1 MATASTDRAR
11 RPPGLIA
18 LAVAVLLAGCSVS
31 TASTPGGPV
40 AVPMQILN
48 TMTLVS
54 VHVNDSHYHALFLLD
69 TGANLTVL
77 SPLYAG
83 RLGIVV
89 PDNARRK
96 TIRAVGG
103 AAHSIPLVKVA
114 RVAVGD
120 AVVESMD
127 VGVYEA
133 FPQSRTIDGI
143 LGADFL
149 NRFNITLDRTNS
161 RVLLDRVGR

>member
-11 RPPGLIA
+11 RPPGLAA
-18 LAVAVLLAGCSVS
+18 LAVAMLLAGCSAS

-103 AAHSIPLVKVA
+103 A
-114 RVAVGD
+114 
-120 AVVESMD
+120 VVESMD

>member
-1 MATASTDRAR
+1 MATAFVDRAR
-11 RPPGLIA
+11 GRLG
-18 LAVAVLLAGCSVS
+18 LAVAVTALLAGCSAS
-31 TASTPGGPV
+31 TASTPGGPI

-48 TMTLVS
+48 TMTLVT
-54 VHVNDSHYHALFLLD
+54 VQVNDSSYHALFLLD

-77 SPLYAG
+77 TPLYAG

-89 PDNARRK
+89 PENARRR
-96 TIRAVGG
+96 TIRAVGE
-103 AAHSIPLVKVA
+103 
-114 RVAVGD
+114 

-133 FPQSRTIDGI
+133 FPQSRSIDGI

-149 NRFNITLDRTNS
+149 NRFNLTFDRTHN
-161 RVLLDRVGR
+161 RLLLHPVGR

>member
-1 MATASTDRAR
+1 M
-11 RPPGLIA
+11 
-18 LAVAVLLAGCSVS
+18 LAVAALLAGCSAS
-31 TASTPGGPV
+31 TAATGGQV

-48 TMTLVS
+48 TMTLVN
-54 VHVNDSHYHALFLLD
+54 VQVNDSHYHAVFLLD

-77 SPLYAG
+77 TPLYAG
-83 RLGIVV
+83 RLGIAV